1 MTKILNGLKDKNK
14 LYKDC
19 QRSNTNA
26 ELLNKL
32 NHLQEQLNVL
42 INRSKQSNYAQ
53 MTKNITNVTK
63 KFKAY
68 WSLLRRLLKNKKCL

>member
-19 QRSNTNA
+19 ERSNTNA

-42 INRSKQSNYAQ
+42 INRSKQNYYARWQ
-53 MTKNITNVTK
+53 KN
-63 KFKAY
+63 
-68 WSLLRRLLKNKKCL
+68 LLMSAKIVRHIGPY

>member
-19 QRSNTNA
+19 ERSNINA